1 MAMAKYY
8 AVEELW
14 EYESAE
20 AGREPSGKWG
30 LPVDTLPFQ
39 SKPLR

>member
-1 MAMAKYY
+1 MAMGKYY

-14 EYESAE
+14 ENESAE
-20 AGREPSGKWG
+20 AGKETFGKWG
-30 LPVDTLPFQ
+30 LPVDTLPSQ